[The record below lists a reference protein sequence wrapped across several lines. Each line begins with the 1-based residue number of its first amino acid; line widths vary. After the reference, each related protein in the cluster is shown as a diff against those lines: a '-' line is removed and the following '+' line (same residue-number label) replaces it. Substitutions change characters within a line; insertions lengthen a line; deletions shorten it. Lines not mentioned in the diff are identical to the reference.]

1 MDYDLQ
7 FARVAMARAVGKRL
21 YKASFEN
28 YLVNDDSEQLVQ
40 ALKQYC
46 SDIAARV
53 DAGDGIAL
61 VGNCGTGKDHL
72 LHSCAVKAFEAGKA
86 VKWIFGEDLYQQFRD
101 NMKREEPE
109 LDVIREFVSPPILWI
124 SDPLPATGDLTDAQR
139 RWLMRI
145 ADARYRRNK
154 PIWVSANARSYAQFR
169 SMIGHQT
176 ADRIVGKTGI
186 AFLCNWISFRTGG
199 SVSDE

>member
-21 YKASFEN
+21 YKASFDNYVTNDLSSTLVSMLEN
-28 YLVNDDSEQLVQ
+28 YITNLD
-40 ALKQYC
+40 
-46 SDIAARV
+46 ARMS
-53 DAGDGIAL
+53 AGDGIAL
-61 VGNCGTGKDHL
+61 IGTCGTGKDHL
-72 LHSCAVKAFEAGKA
+72 LHACAVKAFEAGKA
-86 VKWIFGEDLYQQFRD
+86 VKWIFGEDLYQKFRD

-109 LDVIREFVSPPILWI
+109 LDLIREFVSPPILWI

-154 PIWVSANARSYAQFR
+154 PIWVSANALNEQSFFAA
-169 SMIGHQT
+169 IGRQT
-176 ADRIVGKTGI
+176 ADRIVGQNGVG
-186 AFLCNWISFRTGG
+186 FLCSWESYRSSG
-199 SVSDE
+199 SSE